1 MDSDRSQT
9 PLPVSLL
16 LPPPPMSMLS
26 TSSLQHPELEK
37 NLTVRN
43 VEEKR
48 EEWSARAVALF
59 LDLYEEKYFEMD
71 RGGFRSKDWEQLVE
85 RFNMEGGCGKTMKQ
99 CRDKMDSLKKR
110 HKLERGRK
118 ASTGAETCSWVWFDK
133 MDGMFGDHSK
143 HQGILLGPP
152 EASDVK
158 FSADKFRIAGGENV
172 IMEEQS
178 RRIVGSWREAK
189 KVLQELPLSAEERG
203 KARTL
208 LLEKKE
214 EERLEYFV
222 GDFEEVSFCLKLL
235 VERASIQSS
244 GDAGVIQM
252 DFAVAS
258 DIQRRL
264 EEVLT
269 DVISLK
275 RRAISDLRYFMPA
288 AKNSKS

>member
-1 MDSDRSQT
+1 
-9 PLPVSLL
+9 
-16 LPPPPMSMLS
+16 
-26 TSSLQHPELEK
+26 
-37 NLTVRN
+37 
-43 VEEKR
+43 
-48 EEWSARAVALF
+48 
-59 LDLYEEKYFEMD
+59 
-71 RGGFRSKDWEQLVE
+71 
-85 RFNMEGGCGKTMKQ
+85 MKQ